1 MKQFLLKVN
10 KVRDK
15 MKSGEYER
23 YKEESLKKAIK
34 VKSKIRQ
41 AMGNYLRKQGFT
53 EISPVIISPE
63 TDPLYHATGKAGFEY
78 YNGKYQLTRSMIL
91 HKQISLLSLDKIF
104 VFSPNV
110 RLEPIELADTGKHL
124 VEFSQLDLEVK
135 GASREDVLDLGEG
148 LLVDVLS
155 KIKKECKEELEY
167 FDRDLK
173 MPDTPFER
181 IKYHHAYNKYG
192 RIFEEVLSQDREK
205 PFWLIDIPSEDREF
219 YDKEDPSRPG
229 ILRDMDLIYPEGF
242 GEALSGGEREYEPEN
257 IKTRIEEQDLDPEDF
272 AMYLEYANKGLPQSA
287 GFGIGLERLT
297 RYVCGLDD
305 IKDTLLFPK
314 MPGTVKL

>member
-1 MKQFLLKVN
+1 MKTG
-10 KVRDK
+10 D
-15 MKSGEYER
+15 YER
-23 YKEESLKKAIK
+23 YSDESLKNAVRI
-34 VKSKIRQ
+34 KSKIRH
-41 AMGNYLRKQGFT
+41 AMGDYLRKQGFT

-63 TDPLYHATGKAGFEY
+63 TDPLYHATGKADFDY
-78 YNGKYQLTRSMIL
+78 YEGRYQLTRSMIL
-91 HKQISLLSLDKIF
+91 HKQISLLSLEKIF

-124 VEFSQLDLEVK
+124 VEFTQLDLEVLD
-135 GASREDVLDLGEG
+135 ASREDMLELGEG
-148 LLVDVLS
+148 LLVHTLS
-155 KIKKECKEELEY
+155 EVKKDCKDELEY
-167 FDRDLK
+167 FGRDITI
-173 MPDTPFER
+173 PETPFER

-192 RIFEEVLSQDREK
+192 RIFEEVLSQENEE

-219 YDKEDPSRPG
+219 YDREDPKRPG

-242 GEALSGGEREYEPEN
+242 GEALSGGEREYVPEK
-257 IKTRIEEQDLDPEDF
+257 IKKRIEEQELDLEDF
-272 AMYLEYANKGLPQSA
+272 GMYLEYAEKGLPQSA

>member
-1 MKQFLLKVN
+1 MKTG
-10 KVRDK
+10 D
-15 MKSGEYER
+15 YER
-23 YKEESLKKAIK
+23 YSDESLKNAVRI
-34 VKSKIRQ
+34 KSKIRH
-41 AMGNYLRKQGFT
+41 AMGDYLRKQGFT

-63 TDPLYHATGKAGFEY
+63 TDPLYHATGKADFDY
-78 YNGKYQLTRSMIL
+78 YEGRYQLTRSMIL
-91 HKQISLLSLDKIF
+91 HKQISLLSLEKIF

-124 VEFSQLDLEVK
+124 VEFTQLDLEVLD
-135 GASREDVLDLGEG
+135 ASREDMLELGEG
-148 LLVDVLS
+148 LLVHTLS
-155 KIKKECKEELEY
+155 EVKKDCKDELEY
-167 FDRDLK
+167 FGRDITI
-173 MPDTPFER
+173 PETPFER

-192 RIFEEVLSQDREK
+192 RIFEEVLSQENEE

-219 YDKEDPSRPG
+219 YDREDPKRPG

-242 GEALSGGEREYEPEN
+242 GEALSGGERECVPEK
-257 IKTRIEEQDLDPEDF
+257 IKKRIEEQELDLEDF
-272 AMYLEYANKGLPQSA
+272 GMYLEYAEKGLPQSA